1 MDGTDVH
8 SLTASQVF
16 NVPLDQMTSDI
27 RRNAKA
33 INFGII
39 YGQSKFGLA
48 KVTISSEIPKYWS

>member
-48 KVTISSEIPKYWS
+48 KVTTAS